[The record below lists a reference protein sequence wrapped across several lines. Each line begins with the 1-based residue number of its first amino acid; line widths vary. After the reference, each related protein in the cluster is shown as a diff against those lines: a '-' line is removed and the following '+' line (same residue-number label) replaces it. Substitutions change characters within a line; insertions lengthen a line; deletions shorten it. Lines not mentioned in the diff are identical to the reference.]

1 MSRVPVGWRWVLSG
15 LIVVVAIAVALW
27 PRGADEPVGVEDRPT
42 AAARVDPQLRAAA
55 GLTECPRPVDGAVGS
70 GPLAG
75 LSLTCLADGKP
86 VDLAAALA
94 GKPAV
99 LNLWAYWCEPC
110 RTELP
115 ILQEYASKVGP
126 AVTVLTVHSD
136 PAENKALALLTALN
150 DAQRAAG
157 RPPLTMP
164 AVEDPDA
171 AVRAAAGAPTAL
183 PITVLVR
190 PDGSIAEYIARPF
203 HDVDDIADTVSG
215 ALGVSS

>member
-1 MSRVPVGWRWVLSG
+1 MSRVPVVWRWVLSA
-15 LIVVVAIAVALW
+15 LIVAVALAVALW
-27 PRGADEPVGVEDRPT
+27 PRGDDDSAPGGERVT
-42 AAARVDPQLRAAA
+42 AAARVDPQQRAAA

-115 ILQEYASKVGP
+115 VLQEYANRVGP

-136 PAENKALALLTALN
+136 PAENKALAMLAALN
-150 DAQRAAG
+150 DEQRGAG
-157 RPPLTMP
+157 RAPLTMP
-164 AVEDPDA
+164 GVEDPDA
-171 AVRAAAGAPTAL
+171 AVRAAAGAPNAL
-183 PITVLVR
+183 PITVLIR
-190 PDGSIAEYIARPF
+190 PDGSIAEYVARPF

-215 ALGVSS
+215 ALGVTA

>member
-1 MSRVPVGWRWVLSG
+1 MLSA
-15 LIVVVAIAVALW
+15 LIVVIALAVALW
-27 PRGADEPVGVEDRPT
+27 PRGTDDADRVADHAT
-42 AAARVDPQLRAAA
+42 SAARVDPQSRAAA
-55 GLTECPRPVDGAVGS
+55 GLAPCPHPADGSVGS

-75 LSLTCLADGKP
+75 LSLTCVADGQP

-115 ILQEYASKVGP
+115 ILQEYANSVGP

-136 PAENKALALLTALN
+136 PDENKALAMLAALN
-150 DAQRAAG
+150 DEQRTAG

-164 AVEDPDA
+164 AVEDPGA

-190 PDGSIAEYIARPF
+190 PDGSIAEYLARPF
-203 HDVDDIADTVSG
+203 HDVADIADTVSG
-215 ALGVSS
+215 ALGVSP